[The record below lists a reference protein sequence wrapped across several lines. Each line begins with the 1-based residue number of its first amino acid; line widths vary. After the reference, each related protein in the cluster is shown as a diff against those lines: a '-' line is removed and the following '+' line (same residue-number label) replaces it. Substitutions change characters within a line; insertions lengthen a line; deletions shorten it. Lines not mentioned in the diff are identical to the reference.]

1 MTGQIVRTVWQEQK
15 WQSDSGCIQGYI
27 GRWPGLAWKLGV
39 EPGGSTGL
47 GRLLCPSPF
56 AGEGGEGWWWGPECP
71 EAMGWRAGLRWAQ
84 NWAALPEPAAAG
96 TGPSGAPAMASA
108 GRDAEEALV
117 RRWARSWPWV
127 PSRGAP
133 ATRQNAEKELLCDRP
148 GDRGRVRPE
157 GQFEGCGGPRPE
169 TQEAGA
175 SLSPCSG
182 PVCPASPAC
191 LSLSAEDGFITS
203 RNTTAY
209 LKPDLLRVGAR
220 QGSCVPWGH
229 SACSCPSHA
238 SSWSSARSAS
248 TPTAHRPRDAGG
260 WSGRLSRA
268 GEGASRRSTG
278 HGAALPSGAQ
288 STSAPLPRDWATS
301 CCGKGSG
308 LGGRTWSA
316 GRVRSPGSGQLG
328 QTSLKFPL

>member
-1 MTGQIVRTVWQEQK
+1 
-15 WQSDSGCIQGYI
+15 
-27 GRWPGLAWKLGV
+27 
-39 EPGGSTGL
+39 
-47 GRLLCPSPF
+47 
-56 AGEGGEGWWWGPECP
+56 
-71 EAMGWRAGLRWAQ
+71 MGWRAGLRWAQ

-96 TGPSGAPAMASA
+96 TGLSGAPAMASA
-108 GRDAEEALV
+108 GRDAEEAPV

-133 ATRQNAEKELLCDRP
+133 MTGQNAEKELLCDRP

-238 SSWSSARSAS
+238 SSWSSARSERQHSYRPPA
-248 TPTAHRPRDAGG
+248 PGRRGLVWAAQQGRGGCIRPIHRPQGSPALRG
-260 WSGRLSRA
+260 SEHLS
-268 GEGASRRSTG
+268 S
-278 HGAALPSGAQ
+278 
-288 STSAPLPRDWATS
+288 PLPRAWGCIVLWEGLWA
-301 CCGKGSG
+301 
-308 LGGRTWSA
+308 GGQDVVRRESPVSWERT
-316 GRVRSPGSGQLG
+316 VRSDVS
-328 QTSLKFPL
+328 

>member
-1 MTGQIVRTVWQEQK
+1 
-15 WQSDSGCIQGYI
+15 
-27 GRWPGLAWKLGV
+27 
-39 EPGGSTGL
+39 
-47 GRLLCPSPF
+47 
-56 AGEGGEGWWWGPECP
+56 
-71 EAMGWRAGLRWAQ
+71 MGWRAGLRWAQ
-84 NWAALPEPAAAG
+84 NWAALPEPVAAG

-108 GRDAEEALV
+108 GRDAEEAPV

-133 ATRQNAEKELLCDRP
+133 TTGQNAEKELLCDRP

-157 GQFEGCGGPRPE
+157 GQFEGCGGPWPE

-191 LSLSAEDGFITS
+191 LSLSAEDGVITS
-203 RNTTAY
+203 RKTTAY

-248 TPTAHRPRDAGG
+248 TPTAHRPQDAGG

-268 GEGASRRSTG
+268 REDASRPIHRPLGSP
-278 HGAALPSGAQ
+278 ALPGLR
-288 STSAPLPRDWATS
+288 APQLSPPQ
-301 CCGKGSG
+301 G
-308 LGGRTWSA
+308 LGCIVLWEGLWAGGQDVVRRESPASWERT
-316 GRVRSPGSGQLG
+316 VRSDVS
-328 QTSLKFPL
+328 